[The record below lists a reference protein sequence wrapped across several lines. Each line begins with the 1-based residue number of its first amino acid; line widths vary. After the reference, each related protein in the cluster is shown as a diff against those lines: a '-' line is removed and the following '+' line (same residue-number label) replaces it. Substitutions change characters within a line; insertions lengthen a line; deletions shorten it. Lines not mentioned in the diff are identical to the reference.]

1 MTVIVT
7 LNGLIFWAIS
17 GDIGAISGDI
27 GVISSSVKSV
37 MYLARPI
44 QVVPGQ
50 LIFLLILSGR
60 VGYVPLRYCSKRP
73 ISDDIVNTPCNIV
86 HPC

>member
-1 MTVIVT
+1 MTDFFSLPDHDRYRDVKWAHI
-7 LNGLIFWAIS
+7 LGDMERYRAIS
-17 GDIGAISGDI
+17 DNIGQYRAISGDI

-50 LIFLLILSGR
+50 LIF
-60 VGYVPLRYCSKRP
+60 
-73 ISDDIVNTPCNIV
+73 
-86 HPC
+86 

>member
-1 MTVIVT
+1 MTIIVT
-7 LNGLIFWAIS
+7 LNGPIFWAIWGDITRYRAIS
-17 GDIGAISGDI
+17 GDIGLFLAILGDI

-50 LIFLLILSGR
+50 LIF
-60 VGYVPLRYCSKRP
+60 
-73 ISDDIVNTPCNIV
+73 
-86 HPC
+86 

>member
-1 MTVIVT
+1 MTGQKTISHAVIVT
-7 LNGLIFWAIS
+7 LNGPIFWQYGAIS
-17 GDIGAISGDI
+17 GDIGRYRAMSGDI

-50 LIFLLILSGR
+50 LIF
-60 VGYVPLRYCSKRP
+60 
-73 ISDDIVNTPCNIV
+73 
-86 HPC
+86 